1 MTSDVSPSIQ
11 QLVDQLQL
19 SPHPEGGF
27 YRRIFAAPFVVST
40 PHGERPSAT
49 LIYYLLP
56 LGAFSQWHRLRH
68 DEIWLHLGGD
78 RIQIHAIA
86 PDGALV
92 TQAIGPDGGRDAH
105 VPGMR
110 WLAAE
115 PEPGPAG
122 YALVSCIVSPG
133 FDFADFELGDAD
145 ELTLLYPKHFDL
157 ILRLSRSG
165 SQGG

>member
-1 MTSDVSPSIQ
+1 MTMDASPSIQ
-11 QLVDQLQL
+11 QLVDQLKL

-27 YRRIFAAPFVVST
+27 YRRIFAAPYLVST
-40 PHGERPSAT
+40 PYGERPSAT

-56 LGAFSQWHRLRH
+56 RGGFSQWHRLRN

-78 RIQIHAIA
+78 CIHIYTIA
-86 PDGALV
+86 PDGALS
-92 TQAIGPDGGRDAH
+92 TQTIGSGLSRDAH
-105 VPGMR
+105 APGMT

-115 PEPGPAG
+115 PEPGSAG
-122 YALVSCIVSPG
+122 YTLVSCIVSPG

-145 ELTLLYPKHFDL
+145 ELTPLYPKHFDL